1 MIHTMLNNKKV
12 ILASASPRRKEILKL
27 VGINFIQIPADVDE
41 TILLSDHSNPK
52 RFVKKITMQ
61 KCKTVYEKLD
71 SDCIVIAA
79 DTIVYSNKKILGK
92 PKNQQE
98 AIIYLKQLS
107 GKKHIVYTGIA
118 IAYDFRYVYDVAKT
132 YVTFKNLSDEEIS
145 EYISCKEPMDKAG
158 AYGIQ
163 GLGAQFVEN
172 ISGCYFNVM
181 GLPINIFYNLI
192 SSLIT

>member
-1 MIHTMLNNKKV
+1 MLNNKKV